1 MARGW
6 ESKSIEQQQEEV
18 AEEATRRKGRMRLS
32 LVEQRRNRERENL
45 ELARKRLV
53 DQLEKARRA
62 EHRQMLQQSLA
73 EVERQLASF
82 DDITG
87 GNARK

>member
-62 EHRQMLQQSLA
+62 EHQQMLQQSLA

-87 GNARK
+87 GDARK

>member
-6 ESKSIEQQQEEV
+6 ERKSIEQQQEEV

-62 EHRQMLQQSLA
+62 EHQQMLQQSLA

-87 GNARK
+87 GDARK

>member
-87 GNARK
+87 GDARK